1 MKARLPT
8 RPIIGAVALKEAAA
22 GEFRAIVGLVGQAVR
37 DAINGPGTV
46 ERVYVDIQAVYPD
59 RVVVERDRRLFA
71 YPYTLTDDNQVQ
83 LGEPQE
89 VVLDHRAVA
98 LREAQEVFLEA
109 QDEQGLKWRVLV
121 IQAGLSGNRNY
132 YPDATLREAVPLF
145 EGARVFVKSDDEHL
159 EGKGKSFR
167 NLIGRITAPV
177 FIEGRGKDSG
187 RIEGVLDLLSSA
199 DDVPA
204 KLLEAWQRNMAQDL
218 FGFSI
223 DATGAA
229 KVEKGRRV
237 ASKITKVHSV
247 DLIIE
252 PGAGGQII
260 NLIEALNP
268 EGNSDMKL
276 RERMIEAVKAAHK
289 GALPEGLDINDDEA
303 LDEAYREALQHT
315 HDDDAAKDDRKSA
328 AGNAAVGGVTRE
340 DLDQTVRMVEARAHA
355 RVAIA
360 ECGLPDIAKQKLRD
374 RFAQAD
380 RFTEAQVDEAIKS
393 ERDYL
398 AKFTESGHVA
408 NLGES
413 GRAAAGEDRS
423 EKVQKMLDAFFDP
436 ADRSVTSFKECYVE
450 ITGDSRVTGNMREVN
465 QSRLREALGGEFR
478 EALVTTGLTEI
489 LGDSIARRMLAD
501 YAEMGQY
508 DVWRNVA
515 NVVPLTDFRTQRRAR
530 FGGYGDLP
538 IVAQAGPYDPLTSP
552 TDEEATYTPAKRGG
566 TETLTLE
573 AIKNDDVGFIRMI
586 PVRLSRAAKRT
597 LAKFVLDFIR
607 TNPTIYDGV
616 ALFHASHGNLGAAA
630 LSATS
635 LAAGRL
641 AMLKQT
647 ELDSGDRIGIGPR
660 SLLVPPDL
668 EEAGVNLFR
677 RNTEND
683 KTLIQSLSLDVLPV
697 WYWTDANDWA
707 LCADPNEIPTIEVG
721 FMDGQEEP
729 ELFVQD
735 NPTQGSLFSNDQI
748 TYKIRHTYG
757 GTVDEFRGLY
767 KGVVA

>member
-1 MKARLPT
+1 MKLAPLTQPV
-8 RPIIGAVALKEAAA
+8 IGPVALKEAAA
-22 GEFRAIVGLVGQAVR
+22 GEYRAVIVLVGQAVR
-37 DAINGPGTV
+37 DAINNGLP
-46 ERVYVDIQAVYPD
+46 EREWIEITAIYPD
-59 RVVVERDRRLFA
+59 RVVVERKGRLYA
-71 YPYTLTDDNQVQ
+71 YPYTLTDDNQVV
-83 LGEPQE
+83 LGDPQE

-98 LREAQEVFLEA
+98 LREAQQVFLEA
-109 QDEQGLKWRVLV
+109 QDEQGLRWRVC
-121 IQAGLSGNRNY
+121 IIKAGLSGNRNY

-145 EGARVFVKSDDEHL
+145 AGARVFVKSDDEHL
-159 EGKGKSFR
+159 AGKGKSFR
-167 NLIGRITAPV
+167 NLIGRITDPV
-177 FIEGRGKDSG
+177 FVEGRGKDG
-187 RIEGVLDLLSSA
+187 GQIEGVLELLSSA
-199 DDVPA
+199 EDVPA

-223 DATGAA
+223 DADGVA
-229 KVEKGRRV
+229 KAEKTRRV

-268 EGNSDMKL
+268 EGNPDMKL
-276 RERMIEAVKAAHK
+276 RDRMIEAVKAAHK
-289 GALPEGLDINDDEA
+289 GALPEGLDINDDAA
-303 LDEAYREALQHT
+303 LETAYREALQHT
-315 HDDDAAKDDRKSA
+315 HDDDAKPSG
-328 AGNAAVGGVTRE
+328 AGAPAPVPAVTRE

-374 RFAQAD
+374 QFAGLQS
-380 RFTEAQVDEAIKS
+380 FTEAQVDAAIQA

-398 AKFTESGHVA
+398 AKFTESGRVSG
-408 NLGES
+408 LGE
-413 GRAAAGEDRS
+413 GGYVVPGEDRAQR
-423 EKVQKMLDAFFDP
+423 VQKMLDAFFDP
-436 ADRSVTSFKECYVE
+436 SDRSVQSFKECYIE
-450 ITGDSRVTGNMREVN
+450 ITGDTRVTGHLKDVN
-465 QSRLREALGGEFR
+465 QSRLREAMGGHFR
-478 EALVTTGLTEI
+478 EALATTGLTEI
-489 LGDSIARRMLAD
+489 LGESITRRMLAD
-501 YAEMGQY
+501 YADMGQY
-508 DVWRNVA
+508 DIWRRIVNI
-515 NVVPLTDFRTQRRAR
+515 VPISDFRTQRRPR
-530 FGGYGDLP
+530 FGGYGDLAT
-538 IVAQAGPYDPLTSP
+538 VAQNDPYVAMTSP

-566 TETLTLE
+566 LETISLE
-573 AIKNDDVGFIRMI
+573 AIKNDDVGFIRML

-607 TNPTIYDGV
+607 TNPNIYDGT
-616 ALFHASHGNLGAAA
+616 ALFTVGHGNLGSTA
-630 LSATS
+630 LSATT

-660 SLLVPPDL
+660 SLLVGPDL
-668 EEAGVNLFR
+668 EEGAVNLFR
-677 RNTEND
+677 RTTEND

-707 LCADPNEIPTIEVG
+707 LCADPAEIPTIEVG

-748 TYKIRHTYG
+748 TYKIRHIYG
-757 GTVDEFRGLY
+757 GAVADYRGLY
-767 KGVVA
+767 KAVVA